1 MTITVKAIGPYGVN
15 DGTKWYKFGK
25 GIKGADFTKGA
36 TYNVTTFDGKGGTF
50 INKILSAD
58 APIADAPVL
67 NPAVNQMIAEAKA
80 ETRAPATN
88 TPTKYGKPLSNYE
101 VDQDLRIRRSGLI
114 QASVQ
119 AVTNHVANKDQLV
132 SAAIEVAEELLKWVN
147 K

>member
-1 MTITVKAIGPYGVN
+1 MQLTVKAIGPYGVN
-15 DGTKWYKFGK
+15 DGEKWYKFGK
-25 GIKGADFTKGA
+25 GISGADFAKGSTYDVA
-36 TYNVTTFDGKGGTF
+36 TFSGKGGVF
-50 INKILSAD
+50 INKINGASA
-58 APIADAPVL
+58 PVVL
-67 NPAVNQMIAEAKA
+67 NPAINQMISEAKQEA
-80 ETRAPATN
+80 KKDPN
-88 TPTKYGKPLSNYE
+88 YKVPPMKYGKPLSDYE